1 MPPGTVMNVNASGL
15 SSCNDPETQVCEDRN
30 EHPERYCIQ
39 YEEDEWC
46 DQVDI
51 CDDEG
56 EITSKDQFCTGEAVS
71 SGPEGCPD
79 GYHSVEDDE
88 TGQCYD
94 NDLGC
99 QYDDLIFN
107 EDKTA

>member
-1 MPPGTVMNVNASGL
+1 MRSYKPYSIIYYRGISRVV
-15 SSCNDPETQVCEDRN
+15 V
-30 EHPERYCIQ
+30 
-39 YEEDEWC
+39 
-46 DQVDI
+46 
-51 CDDEG
+51 
-56 EITSKDQFCTGEAVS
+56 VS
-71 SGPEGCPD
+71 SGSEGCPD